1 MNQMVKPWQML
12 AVIVAGL
19 LNEQQ
24 QLAIEYLREENRI
37 LREQFGKRRL
47 RFTDKQR
54 RRLAVRAKR
63 LGRRTLREVCC
74 ILTPVPSKYSI
85 HWTLLRK

>member
-1 MNQMVKPWQML
+1 MNQFVKPLQML

-24 QLAIEYLREENRI
+24 QLAIEYLREENRV
-37 LREQFGKRRL
+37 LREQFGKRRF

-63 LGRRTLREVCC
+63 LGRKKLHEICC
-74 ILTPVPSKYSI
+74 IVTPA
-85 HWTLLRK
+85 TLLHCCTGIGS